1 MSQRVDAV
9 SAAGGAAGSA
19 LSGAASG
26 GALAGTASGAKKR
39 LLGLDALRIFAI
51 LLVIFNH
58 TNERGFY
65 RFLTDDPGT
74 FLYWFNL
81 FFSVACKVAVPL
93 FFMISGAL
101 LLRKE
106 ESIGATYKRGIRI
119 LVDLILFS
127 LLFYWVEA
135 IETGSPLTAFGL
147 LKGIVQSN
155 VPHLWYLYTY
165 IAFLL
170 VVPVLRGFVR
180 GLTEKEGL
188 LLFCLAFVFG
198 CVLPFLEFYVGSVNA
213 LAVPTFTFAMIL
225 FYPIVGY
232 LLTWKVDLAKVT
244 WKQLGILWAVNLVLF
259 ALCMYAQYRWLG
271 KHPDS
276 LDERFLTNNRFFNA
290 PLVYL
295 TFLKLFDGKS
305 FGEKADKVITEV
317 GMCTFGIYLIHPLF
331 LTYLPVFQK
340 VWGVFEHGGFIR
352 NEFGIV
358 LSVLCVYLMT
368 LAIVFVLRR
377 IPVVKKL
384 F

>member
-188 LLFCLAFVFG
+188 LLFCLAFV
-198 CVLPFLEFYVGSVNA
+198 VGLLV
-213 LAVPTFTFAMIL
+213 M
-225 FYPIVGY
+225 GY
-232 LLTWKVDLAKVT
+232 LLTNKLDLSKVT
-244 WKQLGILWAVNLVLF
+244 GGHMAILWAVNLLF
-259 ALCMYAQYRWLG
+259 FAVTMVAEWKFLG
-271 KHPDS
+271 KHPGS
-276 LDERFLTNNRFFNA
+276 TDELFLTCTRVLNA
-290 PLVYL
+290 PVVYL

-305 FGEKADKVITEV
+305 FGAADKVITEV

-331 LTYLPVFQK
+331 LSYLPVFQK
-340 VWGVFEHGGFIR
+340 VWGVFENGGFLR

-368 LAIVFVLRR
+368 LAIVWVLRR

>member
-188 LLFCLAFVFG
+188 LLFCLAFVVG
-198 CVLPFLEFYVGSVNA
+198 LLLPVAEFFAGSVNH
-213 LAVPTFTFAMIL
+213 LAVPAWVTAMIL
-225 FYPIVGY
+225 YYPVMGY
-232 LLTWKVDLAKVT
+232 LLTNKL
-244 WKQLGILWAVNLVLF
+244 
-259 ALCMYAQYRWLG
+259 QYRVKCVPYILRVQ
-271 KHPDS
+271 
-276 LDERFLTNNRFFNA
+276 ERVMF
-290 PLVYL
+290 Y
-295 TFLKLFDGKS
+295 
-305 FGEKADKVITEV
+305 
-317 GMCTFGIYLIHPLF
+317 MC
-331 LTYLPVFQK
+331 
-340 VWGVFEHGGFIR
+340 
-352 NEFGIV
+352 
-358 LSVLCVYLMT
+358 
-368 LAIVFVLRR
+368 
-377 IPVVKKL
+377 
-384 F
+384 

>member
-1 MSQRVDAV
+1 MSQKRMISLDLMRV
-9 SAAGGAAGSA
+9 
-19 LSGAASG
+19 
-26 GALAGTASGAKKR
+26 
-39 LLGLDALRIFAI
+39 FAI

-127 LLFYWVEA
+127 VLFYGVEA
-135 IETGSPLTAFGL
+135 IETGSPMTITSL
-147 LKGIVQSN
+147 LKGILQSN

-180 GLTEKEGL
+180 GLSEKEGL
-188 LLFCLAFVFG
+188 VLFVLAFLVG
-198 CVLPFLEFYVGSVNA
+198 CLLPLFEFFAGSVNH
-213 LAVPTFTFAMIL
+213 LAVPAFVTGMIL
-225 FYPIVGY
+225 FYPVMGY
-232 LLTWKVDLAKVT
+232 LLTNRVDLSRVGG
-244 WKQLGILWAVNLVLF
+244 KQLGVLWAVNLLLF
-259 ALCMYAQYRWLG
+259 AASMVAEWKFLG
-271 KHPDS
+271 KHPGS
-276 LDERFLTNNRFFNA
+276 TDELFLTNTRFLNA
-290 PLVYL
+290 PVVYL

-305 FGEKADKVITEV
+305 FGAGTDKVVTEV
-317 GMCTFGIYLIHPLF
+317 GMCTFGVYLIHPLF
-331 LTYLPVFQK
+331 LTYLPAFQK
-340 VWGVFEHGGFIR
+340 VWGVFEHGGFLR

-368 LAIVFVLRR
+368 LALVWVLRR

>member
-101 LLRKE
+101 LLKKD
-106 ESIGATYKRGIRI
+106 ESFGKTYKRGIRI

-188 LLFCLAFVFG
+188 LLFCLAFVVG
-198 CVLPFLEFYVGSVNA
+198 LLLPVAEFFAGSVNH
-213 LAVPTFTFAMIL
+213 LAVPAWVTAMIL
-225 FYPIVGY
+225 YYPVMGY
-232 LLTWKVDLAKVT
+232 LLTNKLDLSKVT
-244 WKQLGILWAVNLVLF
+244 GGHMAILWAVNLLF
-259 ALCMYAQYRWLG
+259 FAVTMVAEWKFLG
-271 KHPDS
+271 KHPGS
-276 LDERFLTNNRFFNA
+276 TDELFLTCTRVLNA
-290 PLVYL
+290 PVVYL

-305 FGEKADKVITEV
+305 FGAADKVITEV

-331 LTYLPVFQK
+331 LSYLPVFQR

-368 LAIVFVLRR
+368 LAIVWVLRR